1 MRNLKRA
8 LSLVMAMALIVG
20 MMVISAGA
28 VSKDFTDK
36 DEIDHSEAVNTMV
49 ALNVISGKEDGS
61 YFDPTGSL
69 TRAEMAKVVSYVMNG
84 GVEPNI
90 GTKLVPTYSDIDNH
104 WAEAYIEYCTS
115 MGIIAGDGAGKF
127 NPEGTLTAEQ
137 CAKMFLTAMGYNA
150 NVFGF
155 TGNDWAINVGRYA
168 NEAGLYEDLGDIVP
182 SNVISRDDAC
192 QMAYNAIQATMMKR
206 SWSQDMTTG
215 QLTETYVPWVDDT
228 NNIPHTLL
236 LDKFNARVYEGVLG
250 STGEYSTLLA
260 AEADGFRV
268 NVEKINGN
276 TVSGGPDDTPFE
288 YEDQDLSA
296 LMGQYVKV
304 IYADNTDTCYGVYA
318 VADKNNVLETVTS
331 KTDYTGLTNKVKV
344 DGVTYNLESGA
355 DLAVYVDENLSGTG
369 FDVCKAAT
377 NNTIAGTVAANSV
390 KFIDNDGNGKFDLVL
405 VTRVNVAEITFMNDT
420 TLTMSV
426 KGAAPS
432 YVPADLS
439 QPLEDLIVSDGLEK
453 GDYAIV
459 SRDYYSD
466 SDKLVAVDVA
476 SGTVSGVRSTGATI
490 NEWQIDG
497 QWYKAAQGYTV
508 NTSIKSG
515 SSLDYV
521 GVDGVI
527 FYAKLTSGATLDNVA
542 VIAEMGVETDIYTR
556 HTTKATII
564 KADGSTTAVTV
575 GALYDDVTEAT
586 DNLDND
592 DSSLDAGETKFIG
605 VPVSYVE
612 DDGSYNFYL
621 LADTDDNRAGF
632 DTLKTAAPSVVN
644 GDWTIGGTV
653 VADDAVIVI
662 RNEAVGTNSEDGKIT
677 SISGADFK
685 RVTEADSNDDGTGT
699 RKFVNSGAYA
709 LIGKDANGFS
719 RVMFAV
725 VQASKGS
732 TTYHGYNDTDNKFT
746 LGTISGNNYGYL
758 VDNSWTE
765 TIDGDNYNCFRVWN
779 GEETVVL
786 KEQASKASYA
796 KRGIITYDV
805 VDAETIKNV
814 TSVGVTTSYVTA
826 YTEGKAVEVGGNEY
840 EITSD
845 TVILNIDDAN
855 AAGVAGTSVITAR
868 EIGTTGQYY
877 ANAYFFSADGNEMN
891 LLVVDVARNELNG
904 SPLAVTPVASGA
916 NANTLP
922 TVTPAGSGTVKPV
935 ATISS
940 NPTFSTM
947 YGGDFSGGVEGSLTS
962 KYTAMAIN
970 VPVGTATTNVAIKLN
985 NSALVAFSTD
995 TRVSGNMKYSGTSV
1009 TEADGYL
1016 ELSFIVQN
1024 DDQPITLEVLV
1035 GDEVQNDYAA
1045 SGTASAFSTNQ
1056 TKWNADVAKDG
1067 VQHYTYTI
1075 DTTGII
1081 FQ

>member
-20 MMVISAGA
+20 MMVVSASA
-28 VSKDFTDK
+28 VSKDFTDSS
-36 DEIDHSEAVNTMV
+36 EIQHKEAVNTMV

-69 TRAEMAKVVSYVMNG
+69 TRAEMAKVVAYVMNG
-84 GVEPNI
+84 GVEPVV
-90 GTKLVPTYSDIDNH
+90 GTKLTPTYSDIGGH
-104 WAEAYIEYCTS
+104 WAEKYIEYCTS
-115 MGIIAGDGAGKF
+115 MGIISGDGAGKF

-155 TGNDWAINVGRYA
+155 TGNDWAMNVGRYA
-168 NEAGLYEDLGDIVP
+168 NEAGLYKELGDITA
-182 SNVISRDDAC
+182 SAVISRDDAC

-206 SWSQDMTTG
+206 SWSQDLTTG

-228 NNIPHTLL
+228 TNIPHTLL

-250 STGEYSTLLA
+250 STGEYGTLLA
-260 AEADGFRV
+260 SETDGFRV

-276 TVSGGPDDTPFE
+276 TVSGGPNDTPFE

-331 KTDYTGLTNKVKV
+331 KTDYSGLTNKVKV

-355 DLAVYVDENLSGTG
+355 DLAVYVDENRIGTG

-405 VTRVNVAEITFMNDT
+405 VTPVNVAEVTFMNDT

-432 YVPADLS
+432 YVPSDLS
-439 QPLEDLIVSDGLEK
+439 QPLEDLIVSEGLEK

-542 VIAEMGVETDIYTR
+542 VIAEMGVEKDIYNR
-556 HTTKATII
+556 YTTKATII
-564 KADGSTTAVTV
+564 KADGTTAAVTV

-592 DSSLDAGETKFIG
+592 NDTLDAGETKFIG

-621 LADTDDNRAGF
+621 LANTDDNRAGF

-644 GDWTIGGTV
+644 GDWTIGGTT

-662 RNEAVGTNSEDGKIT
+662 RNAAAGTNSTDGKIT

-685 RVTEADSNDDGTGT
+685 RVTEAGTT
-699 RKFVNSGAYA
+699 KKFDTGVNASA

-725 VQASKGS
+725 VQATSGTS
-732 TTYHGYNDTDNKFT
+732 AENGYNTTDNKFT

-904 SPLAVTPVASGA
+904 SPLAVTPAA
-916 NANTLP
+916 DHTLP
-922 TVTPAGSGTVKPV
+922 AITPAGAGTIKPS
-935 ATISS
+935 ATITA
-940 NPTFSTM
+940 NPALNTVNGGLFNGADTTQLVGGASAKYTTM
-947 YGGDFSGGVEGSLTS
+947 TVMIPVSGG
-962 KYTAMAIN
+962 
-970 VPVGTATTNVAIKLN
+970 NVAIKQS
-985 NSALVAFSTD
+985 NSALAAFATD
-995 TRVSGNMKYSGTSV
+995 GRVSSGVKIAGYTSV
-1009 TEADGYL
+1009 PAGYM
-1016 ELSFIVQN
+1016 EYSFVVQN
-1024 DDQPITLEVLV
+1024 DGKPITLEVID
-1035 GDEVQNDYAA
+1035 GAKGSYGNTY
-1045 SGTASAFSTNQ
+1045 SGNATA
-1056 TKWNADVAKDG
+1056 WNAETVAP
-1067 VQHYTYTI
+1067 VVYTI

-1081 FQ
+1081 FR